1 MNQPDVNFN
10 VLLLQ
15 DIHRHAYCTRVCVFG
30 MLRLSD
36 EATRN
41 KSDQT
46 RFLTS
51 ISSQEIQD

>member
-15 DIHRHAYCTRVCVFG
+15 DIHRTRVCVFG

>member
-1 MNQPDVNFN
+1 MTQPDVNFN

-41 KSDQT
+41 KSDHQH
-46 RFLTS
+46 
-51 ISSQEIQD
+51 SSYCFVRGFG